1 MRKILL
7 LSTASLFLL
16 VFNINLLAQ
25 SVIINGRVTDASD
38 GEALLFV
45 NVVEVDQN
53 GRFITGSTTD
63 MNGNYVLRVSSSQ
76 AMILVSYIGYTKQNF
91 NVGGRSKIN
100 VSLEPETQKIG
111 EVVITG
117 AKLGSDGVVP
127 IRDRATSI
135 DRIEMDELK
144 SSMTT
149 TVEDML
155 QGRLGN
161 VDITAVSGDP
171 GAGLNIRIRGTA
183 TLNAE
188 NDPLIVINGIPYD
201 AEIDDNFDFAAADVE
216 RFGNLIDVAPEDIE
230 SIEVLKD
237 AAATAVWGSRAA
249 NGVLM
254 IQTKRGIKSKP
265 IFEYT

>member
-1 MRKILL
+1 MRKNLL
-7 LSTASLFLL
+7 LAVTCLFLFI
-16 VFNINLLAQ
+16 FNVNLLAQ
-25 SVIINGRVTDASD
+25 SVIISGRVSDASD
-38 GEALLFV
+38 GEPLLFV

-53 GRFITGSTTD
+53 GRFVTGSTTD

-76 AMILVSYIGYTKQNF
+76 AIILVSYIGYKKQSI
-91 NVGGRSKIN
+91 NVGNRSKIN
-100 VSLEPETQKIG
+100 VSLEPEAQKIG

-135 DRIEMDELK
+135 SRIEMDELT

-183 TLNAE
+183 TLNAQ

-201 AEIDDNFDFAAADVE
+201 AEIDDNFDFAAADVD
-216 RFGNLIDVAPEDIE
+216 RFGNLIDVSPEDIE

-237 AAATAVWGSRAA
+237 AASTAVWGSIR
-249 NGVLM
+249 
-254 IQTKRGIKSKP
+254 SP
-265 IFEYT
+265 